1 MQQFVHC
8 HLHTEYSLLDGH
20 SRISA
25 VIDRAAALG
34 MPAVAIT
41 DHGTM
46 YGVVDFYLKA
56 QQAGITP
63 IIGIEAYVAPRSL
76 LDRDPKLDTN
86 PYHLV
91 LLAVSDEGYR
101 NLIRLTTAAHLDGFY
116 YKPRIDKDVLAAH
129 HRGLIALSGC
139 LKGEVTQAILRGD
152 TAGARTIAGQYAEI
166 MGEGNFYLEVQS
178 HGMPE
183 QQQNI
188 AGMVDLSRALALPLI
203 ATNDVHYVHRG
214 EADAQDAL
222 VCIQMNINLDATD
235 KPRMGEVP
243 EFYLKSAE
251 EMAQTFAALP
261 QALASTLDVAERA
274 ALHLDLGT
282 VRLPEFPV
290 PAGET
295 PDSYLRRLCDTGL
308 REIYGRVAPEVL
320 SRLDYELSV
329 IAKMGYAPYFL
340 IVADFVRFA
349 RERRILTT
357 VRGSAAG
364 SLVLYSL
371 HVTDVDPLQYRL
383 PFERFLNPQRV
394 TMPDIDVD
402 FMDSRRDEVIRYVI
416 DKYGA
421 DRVAQIITFGTM
433 GARQAVRDVGR
444 VMGLPYGDV
453 DRIAKLI
460 PFNAT
465 LEEAVRIE
473 PELNRAAEENDQTRR
488 LLDLAHKLEGVARH
502 ASTHAAGVIISRDP
516 LREMVPLQK
525 ATKGDLVMTQY
536 DMIAVEKIGLLKMD
550 FLGLAN
556 LTILDTA
563 LKMIEEVRGARID
576 LKGIPLTDQKT
587 FDLLSAGETV
597 GVFQLEG
604 AGMTRYLKDL
614 RPNSIHDIM
623 AMVAL
628 FRPGPM
634 ANIPSFIRRKHG
646 LEPIT
651 YLHPELEPV
660 LRETYGVMV
669 YQEDVMAVAQAAAG
683 FSLAAADELRYA
695 IGKKI
700 RDKLQQQR
708 TRFIAGC
715 LARGLAG
722 AVAEQMFEQF
732 EPFARYG
739 FNRAHAACYGLIAYY
754 TAYLKAN
761 YPAEYMAAVLS
772 SEAGNADKV
781 AVAVAEAQRMGI
793 TVLPPSVNE
802 SEEDFTVAGDA
813 IRFGL
818 AAVKNVGLGAVE
830 AVLDARRAG
839 GVFSSL
845 PDLLERVDARAVN
858 KRVIESLTKAGA
870 FDSLGQPRA
879 ALLAMLDDTL
889 DAAAKIQRAKAS
901 GQTGLFDL
909 SAAAPP
915 PDTVNPGQ
923 VEEFSKAELL
933 AMEKEMLG
941 LYISDHPLRQVQDT
955 LTTRINTALHQ
966 LLELPDKSEVVVGGI
981 ITGVKRT
988 TTKSGSA
995 MAFITVEDLTGAC
1008 EVIIFPKTYEQVHF
1022 LLKRDAVLVI
1032 RGKVDI
1038 SEQQAKILADRVV
1051 ALEEADELPLPSRPA
1066 AAVTGNGDR
1075 TGRSGSG
1082 SRTNASGRLPESDS
1096 LDRRVGSGRTLHVR
1110 LDIGQHGEAGLHRL
1124 KEFLST
1130 RSGTRPVVLHLVA
1143 SGREVV
1149 LDAQAVRVADS
1160 PDLDE
1165 ELVRWLGAASVW
1177 LE

>member
-1 MQQFVHC
+1 MNQFVHC

-20 SRISA
+20 SRIGA
-25 VIDRAAALG
+25 LIDRAQQLG

-46 YGVVDFYLKA
+46 YGAVDFYLRAK
-56 QQAGITP
+56 QAGITP

-76 LDRDPKLDTN
+76 SGRDPKLDSN
-86 PYHLV
+86 ANHLV
-91 LLAVSDEGYR
+91 LLAVNDEGYR
-101 NLIRLTTAAHLDGFY
+101 NLIALTTTAHLDGFY
-116 YKPRIDKDVLAAH
+116 YKPRIDKDLLSAH
-129 HRGLIALSGC
+129 HGGLIALSGC

-152 TAGARTIAGQYAEI
+152 MTEARAAAGRYAEI
-166 MGEGNFYLEVQS
+166 LGPGNFYLEVQS
-178 HGMPE
+178 HGMAE
-183 QQQNI
+183 QRQNI
-188 AGMVDLSRALALPLI
+188 AGMVELSQALGLSLI
-203 ATNDVHYVHRG
+203 ATNDVHYVHRS

-222 VCIQMNINLDATD
+222 MCIQMNINLDATD
-235 KPRMGEVP
+235 KPRMGDVP
-243 EFYLKSAE
+243 EFYLKSPD
-251 EMAQTFAALP
+251 EMAQIFAELP
-261 QALASTLDVAERA
+261 QALHSTLEVADRA
-274 ALHLDLGT
+274 AFDLDLGT
-282 VRLPEFPV
+282 VRLPDFPV
-290 PAGET
+290 PPGET
-295 PDSYLRRLCDTGL
+295 PESYLRHLCEAGL
-308 REIYGRVAPEVL
+308 SEIYGRVAPEVRQ
-320 SRLDYELSV
+320 RLDYELS
-329 IAKMGYAPYFL
+329 IIERMGYAPYFL

-364 SLVLYSL
+364 SLVLYAL
-371 HVTDVDPLQYRL
+371 RVTDVDPLEYRL

-460 PFNAT
+460 PFSAT
-465 LEEAVRIE
+465 LDEALRME
-473 PELNRAAEENDQTRR
+473 PELHRLAEENAQTRR

-502 ASTHAAGVIISRDP
+502 ASTHAAGVIISREP
-516 LREMVPLQK
+516 LMEIVPLQK

-536 DMIAVEKIGLLKMD
+536 DMVAVEKIGLLKMD

-563 LKMIEEVRGARID
+563 LKMIEQVRGKRID
-576 LKGIPLTDQKT
+576 LGAIPLDDQKT

-614 RPNSIHDIM
+614 RPNSILDIM

-646 LEPIT
+646 HEPIT
-651 YLHPELEPV
+651 YLHPVLEPV

-683 FSLAAADELRYA
+683 FSLAEADELRYA

-700 RDKLQQQR
+700 KDKLQQQR
-708 TRFIAGC
+708 TKFIAGC
-715 LARGLAG
+715 LSRGLAG
-722 AVAEQMFEQF
+722 EVAEQMFEQF

-739 FNRAHAACYGLIAYY
+739 FNRAHAACYGQIAYY

-772 SEAGNADKV
+772 SDAGDADKV
-781 AVAVAEAQRMGI
+781 AAAVAETQRMGI
-793 TVLPPSVNE
+793 SVLPPDLNE
-802 SEEDFTVAGDA
+802 SEVDFTVTPIHSLLSGSGQAGGA

-830 AVLDARRAG
+830 AILDARRDG
-839 GVFSSL
+839 GPFSSL
-845 PDLLERVDARAVN
+845 PDVLERVDARAVN
-858 KRVIESLTKAGA
+858 KRVMESLIKAGA
-870 FDSLGQPRA
+870 MDSLRQPRA
-879 ALLAMLDDTL
+879 ALLAALDDSL
-889 DAAAKIQRAKAS
+889 DAAQKVQRARAS

-909 SAAAPP
+909 GGATSQPDVSGAA
-915 PDTVNPGQ
+915 Q

-941 LYISDHPLRQVQDT
+941 LYISDHPLRHVQDT
-955 LTTRINTALHQ
+955 LASRVNTALHQ
-966 LLELPDKSEVVVGGI
+966 LLELPDKSDVAVGGI
-981 ITGVKRT
+981 VTGVKRT

-995 MAFITVEDLTGAC
+995 MAFVTIEDLTGSC

-1022 LLKRDAVLVI
+1022 LLKRDAVVVI
-1032 RGKVDI
+1032 RGKVDV
-1038 SEQQAKILADRVV
+1038 SEQQAKILADRVSS
-1051 ALEEADELPLPSRPA
+1051 LEEADEAPAPVRVPA
-1066 AAVTGNGDR
+1066 ASRARARNGNGDSD
-1075 TGRSGSG
+1075 G
-1082 SRTNASGRLPESDS
+1082 ASAH
-1096 LDRRVGSGRTLHVR
+1096 TLHVR
-1110 LDIGQHGEAGLHRL
+1110 LDTAKVGEEGLHRL
-1124 KEFLST
+1124 KELLAG
-1130 RSGTRPVVLHLVA
+1130 RLGDRPVVLHLVA
-1143 SGREVV
+1143 AGREVV
-1149 LDAQAVRVADS
+1149 LTAQGVRVADT
-1160 PDLDE
+1160 P
-1165 ELVRWLGAASVW
+1165 ELRTALEQWLGAGSVW
-1177 LE
+1177 RE